1 MANSFVIQCIHMNRA
16 ISFESKLV
24 LILLCMF
31 SIFLSTFRVLA
42 TDSYRY
48 LFLNWNLF
56 LAILPWL
63 TIQWLKHRN
72 PKPLIMIGLI
82 AFWLLFFPN
91 SPYILT
97 DLFHLQK
104 SFGMPIWY
112 DLIMILSFAWTG
124 LLFGFLSLMDL
135 EEIVLRRY
143 PRVPFRLV
151 IIVLFFIT
159 SFGVYLGR
167 FLRWNSWDIIAN
179 PLHLFSDIFYRFAD
193 PSAHLRT
200 WGVTLLMGSML
211 CLMYFSL
218 KMFRNRT
225 V

>member
-1 MANSFVIQCIHMNRA
+1 MNRA
-16 ISFESKLV
+16 ISFESKLI
-24 LILLCMF
+24 LTLLCMF
-31 SIFLSTFRVLA
+31 SIFLSLFRVFA

-56 LAILPWL
+56 LAILPWI
-63 TIQWLKHRN
+63 TIQWLKHRSTHSFVM
-72 PKPLIMIGLI
+72 LGMI

-112 DLIMILSFAWTG
+112 DLIMIVSFAWTG

-135 EEIVLRRY
+135 EEIVQQRF
-143 PRVPFRLV
+143 PKIHFRVV

-179 PLHLFSDIFYRFAD
+179 PIHLLSDIFYRVAD
-193 PSAHLRT
+193 PGSHLRT
-200 WGVTLLMGSML
+200 WGVTLLMGTML

-218 KMFRNRT
+218 KMFRQRI